1 MIVNV
6 NQHVFHSLLHF
17 LQAAGKLVSYI
28 LSGEK
33 HLVIEDCDMQ
43 NGVQDIVSQDLI
55 DWMINNGPTIDEV
68 LKHPYFW
75 NPKM

>member
-6 NQHVFHSLLHF
+6 DQHVLHCLLHF

-33 HLVIEDCDMQ
+33 HLVI
-43 NGVQDIVSQDLI
+43 GVQDIVAQDLI
-55 DWMINNGPTIDEV
+55 DWMINNDSANKQV

-75 NPKM
+75 NPKT